1 MWVDIDD
8 VRAEL
13 ERLVRK
19 EEEELAEE
27 EVQDEFF
34 KALHAGILVGYTKVE
49 QMLDELEEAYR
60 KRESECVRG
69 LEVYGNEE

>member
-8 VRAEL
+8 LRAEIRSL
-13 ERLVRK
+13 ERET
-19 EEEELAEE
+19 EEEFAEE

-49 QMLDELEEAYR
+49 QVLDDMEEVYR
-60 KRESECVRG
+60 KQG
-69 LEVYGNEE
+69 LEYIRSLREEGK

>member
-1 MWVDIDD
+1 M
-8 VRAEL
+8 RAEL
-13 ERLVRK
+13 ESLVR

-49 QMLDELEEAYR
+49 QVLDDMEEVYR
-60 KRESECVRG
+60 KQG
-69 LEVYGNEE
+69 LEYIRSLREEGK